1 MTRSTARATV
11 RAMNSR
17 RNFRIGVDENGLGP
31 RLGPMLV
38 TAVMAR
44 VTDDGAAVV
53 ERKPRGGLAKRLG
66 DSKEMVAYGDIAL
79 AEAWARAL
87 AARGSGRP
95 GFSYGTV
102 DELVHAIA
110 FEDRAKL
117 RAPCPDHVAGQCWN
131 TNDEKFVA
139 PNELVETIDKD
150 LDKLA
155 TKGVTIVAVR
165 SSIVCTKRLNDGLGV
180 GKSRFTMDLHAMEDL
195 IISLQKEAGEEVEAI
210 CGKVGGFGKYSSA
223 FGPLG
228 GQMHS
233 ILEESRPKSVYRF
246 PGLGDIAFVQDGDA
260 SDLLVSLA
268 SMVGKWMREVLME
281 RIVRHY
287 QELVPGLA
295 GASGYHDPVTA
306 KFVAATELVRKEK
319 RIPDDCYERRGKGG

>member
-1 MTRSTARATV
+1 MSA
-11 RAMNSR
+11 R

-44 VTDDGAAVV
+44 VTEDGAGVI

-87 AARGSGRP
+87 AHRGAGQAGLSH
-95 GFSYGTV
+95 GTI
-102 DELVHAIA
+102 DDLVHAIA
-110 FEDRAKL
+110 FEDRKKL
-117 RAPCPDHVAGQCWN
+117 RALCPDHIATQCWN
-131 TNDEKFVA
+131 TNEEKFVA
-139 PNELVETIDKD
+139 TEELVQTIGED

-155 TKGVTIVAVR
+155 KKGVEVVAVR
-165 SSIVCTKRLNDGLGV
+165 SSIICAKRLNDGLDM
-180 GKSRFTMDLHAMEDL
+180 GKSRFTMDLHAMEEL
-195 IISLQKEAGEEVEAI
+195 ILSLREMAGEEVEAI

-228 GQMHS
+228 GRMHS
-233 ILEESRPKSVYRF
+233 ILQETRPKSAYRF

-268 SMVGKWMREVLME
+268 SMVGKWVREVLME

-287 QELVPGLA
+287 QGIVPELP

-306 KFVAATELVRKEK
+306 KFVKATALVRQEK
-319 RIPDDCYERRGKGG
+319 RIDDDCFERRGKGGG

>member
-1 MTRSTARATV
+1 
-11 RAMNSR
+11 MNAR

-44 VTDDGAAVV
+44 VTEDGAHVV
-53 ERKPRGGLAKRLG
+53 EKKPRGGLAKRLG

-87 AARGSGRP
+87 AQRKAGRA
-95 GFSYGTV
+95 GLSFGTI

-110 FEDRAKL
+110 FEDRKTL
-117 RAPCPDHVAGQCWN
+117 RAPCPDHVSAQCWN
-131 TNDEKFVA
+131 TNEETFVA
-139 PNELVETIDKD
+139 TDELVETIGDD

-155 TKGVTIVAVR
+155 KKGVDIIAVR
-165 SSIVCTKRLNDGLGV
+165 SSIICTKRLNDGLDR
-180 GKSRFTMDLHAMEDL
+180 GKSRFTMDLHAMEEL
-195 IISLQKEAGEEVEAI
+195 VLSLREMAGEEVEAI

-228 GQMHS
+228 GRMHS

-287 QELVPGLA
+287 QGLVPNLP

-306 KFVAATELVRKEK
+306 KFVKATELVRSEK
-319 RIPDDCYERRGKGG
+319 RIEDDCFERRGKGGG

>member
-1 MTRSTARATV
+1 
-11 RAMNSR
+11 
-17 RNFRIGVDENGLGP
+17 
-31 RLGPMLV
+31 MLV

-44 VTDDGAAVV
+44 VSEDGAAVI

-87 AARGSGRP
+87 AMRGAART
-95 GFSYGTV
+95 GFSHGTV

-110 FEDRAKL
+110 FEDRRKL
-117 RAPCPDHVAGQCWN
+117 RAPCPEHVANQCWN
-131 TNDEKFVA
+131 TNEEKFVA
-139 PNELVETIDKD
+139 TDELIETIDGD

-155 TKGVTIVAVR
+155 SKGVSIVAVR
-165 SSIVCTKRLNDGLGV
+165 SSIVCAKRLNDGLDA
-180 GKSRFTMDLHAMEDL
+180 GKSRFSMDLHAMEEL
-195 IISLQKEAGEEVEAI
+195 VLSLHDMAGEDVEAI

-228 GQMHS
+228 GRMHS
-233 ILEESRPKSVYRF
+233 ILQESRPKSVYRF

-287 QELVPGLA
+287 QGLVPGLP
-295 GASGYHDPVTA
+295 GASGYHDPVTGR
-306 KFVAATELVRKEK
+306 FVEATQLVRKEK
-319 RIPDDCYERRGKGG
+319 RIDEDCFERRGAKGK

>member
-1 MTRSTARATV
+1 
-11 RAMNSR
+11 MNAR
-17 RNFRIGVDENGLGP
+17 RNFRLGVDENGLGP

-44 VTDDGAAVV
+44 VTEEGARVI
-53 ERKPRGGLAKRLG
+53 ERKPRGGLAERLG

-79 AEAWARAL
+79 AEAWARAQC
-87 AARGSGRP
+87 P
-95 GFSYGTV
+95 V
-102 DELVHAIA
+102 DDLVHSIA

-117 RAPCPDHVAGQCWN
+117 RAPCPDHVATQCWN
-131 TNDEKFVA
+131 TNEERFVA
-139 PNELVETIDKD
+139 TDELVATIGKD

-155 TKGVTIVAVR
+155 SKGVTIVAVR
-165 SSIVCTKRLNDGLGV
+165 SSIVCTKRLNDGLDR
-180 GKSRFTMDLHAMEDL
+180 GKSRFTMDLHAMEEL
-195 IISLQKEAGEEVEAI
+195 VISLQKMAGEEVEAI
-210 CGKVGGFGKYSSA
+210 CGKVGGFGKYSGA

-228 GQMHS
+228 GQMHA
-233 ILEESRPKSVYRF
+233 ILQESRAKSMYRF

-287 QELVPGLA
+287 QGLVPELP

-306 KFVAATELVRKEK
+306 KFVLATELVRTEK
-319 RIPDDCYERRGKGG
+319 RIPDDCFERRGKGG